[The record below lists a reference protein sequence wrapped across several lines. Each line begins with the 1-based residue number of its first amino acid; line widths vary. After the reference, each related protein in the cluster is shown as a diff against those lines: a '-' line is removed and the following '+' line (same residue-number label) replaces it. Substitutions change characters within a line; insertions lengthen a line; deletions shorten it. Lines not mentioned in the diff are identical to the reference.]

1 MAGLKILPIRKKSIE
16 KMCTTTQCS
25 NKKQYTEKTKK
36 DMTYPQ
42 EDFLTTTT
50 TMVEEKNNKL
60 NKNFFIINDN
70 FV

>member
-25 NKKQYTEKTKK
+25 NKKQYMEKTKK
-36 DMTYPQ
+36 EMTYPQ

-50 TMVEEKNNKL
+50 IVEEKK
-60 NKNFFIINDN
+60 
-70 FV
+70 